1 MMFKDLKRTRRL
13 EEALGV
19 LIIAGVGM
27 VLNLGGVDIPALR
40 VIFGFLFT
48 FVLPGYAL
56 FLLMLR
62 GARSI
67 GDRTLISLGVSLV
80 VDILAAFALHFVP
93 GGLSLVSWTLTLG
106 GITIAA
112 SLAVIILTQFDKN
125 EQLAASE
132 GVRVPGEIF
141 RWNWGNM
148 ALYGLAILL
157 VIGALILTRNSA
169 AQVNSATFTQF
180 WMMPNDNPE
189 RTDIQ
194 LGIIN
199 QEGKTVDYVVEV
211 KINGQ
216 IVDKWPKITVEAG
229 ATWRGYP
236 DVPPVKSG
244 TETVEAFLY
253 LVEKPDTVYRWAK
266 FQRGGAK

>member
-1 MMFKDLKRTRRL
+1 MMFKSMKRTRRL
-13 EEALGV
+13 NEALAV
-19 LIIAGVGM
+19 LVIAAVGM
-27 VLNLGGVDIPALR
+27 VLNLGGVDVPALR

-48 FVLPGYAL
+48 FILPGYAL
-56 FLLMLR
+56 FLLLLR
-62 GARSI
+62 GERSI

-80 VDILAAFALHFVP
+80 VDILAAFAIHFAP
-93 GGLSLVSWTLTLG
+93 GGMNLVSWTLALG
-106 GITIAA
+106 GVTIAA

-148 ALYGLAILL
+148 VLYGLAILL

-169 AQVNSATFTQF
+169 AQVNSASFTQF
-180 WMMPNDNPE
+180 WMIP
-189 RTDIQ
+189 TDDPGQTEIRI
-194 LGIIN
+194 GIIN
-199 QEGKTVDYVVEV
+199 QEGQTVDYVVEV

-216 IVDKWPKITVEAG
+216 IVDKWPRVTVEAG
-229 ATWRGYP
+229 ATWKGYP
-236 DVPPVKSG
+236 ELPPAKSG

-266 FQRGGAK
+266 FQRSGAK